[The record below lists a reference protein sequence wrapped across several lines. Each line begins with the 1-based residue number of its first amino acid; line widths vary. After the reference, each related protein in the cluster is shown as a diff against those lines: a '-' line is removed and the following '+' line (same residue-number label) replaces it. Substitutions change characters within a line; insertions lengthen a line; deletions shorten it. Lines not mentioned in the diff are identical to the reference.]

1 MEEINEGLHEFIIQL
16 IQSGSLTLTQI
27 KRFVV
32 DRNTVVDLRTVLLK
46 NYKLYE
52 LLLEIKNGN
61 ATMDLC

>member
-1 MEEINEGLHEFIIQL
+1 MEGLHEFIIQL

>member
-1 MEEINEGLHEFIIQL
+1 MEGLHEFIIQL

-27 KRFVV
+27 KII
-32 DRNTVVDLRTVLLK
+32 